1 MEYPQKS
8 EFIKESEGLPLLN
21 SLTKNLV
28 RLYCE
33 VAVS

>member
-1 MEYPQKS
+1 MEYSQKS
-8 EFIKESEGLPLLN
+8 EFIKESEGAPLLN
-21 SLTKNLV
+21 SLTKKLE